1 MAGAV
6 QHAKLETRT
15 ARARLQRGRQPHWQA
30 VIPGRAHLGYQ
41 RREGKSEGRW
51 LLRRYVDGRYTTS
64 PLGRADDVADA
75 DGQSVFSCEQARAA
89 ANAMLEVAPGAQPRI
104 TVRGAYERYTEFKR
118 TQGQPVGDLASR
130 ARVHI
135 LPTLGHVAVADLTAE
150 RLRRWL
156 ADMAAAPAQKRPR
169 GDKPQYH
176 DEPRSEEDVRRR
188 RATANRVL
196 GILKALLNHA
206 HDEGHVGTR
215 DAWGR
220 KLKPYRG
227 VGRARVRYLTAAQA
241 KKLIAAADPHFA
253 PLVRAA
259 LETGCRYGE
268 LARLEVSDFDG
279 ATISVR
285 RSKAG
290 KARTVVLTEP
300 GAEFFKKHCAG
311 RAGSEVMFTKSR
323 GKAWGKSHQSAPMLE
338 ACARA
343 GINPPIGFHGL
354 RHTYASL
361 CVMNGV
367 PLFVIA
373 KNLGHATTQMV
384 EVHYGHLGTG
394 YVVDAIRKGAPRFG

>member
-6 QHAKLETRT
+6 QHAKIETRT
-15 ARARLQRGRQPHWQA
+15 ARARLRHGRQPHWQA

-51 LLRRYVDGRYTTS
+51 LLRRYVDGRYMTA
-64 PLGRADDVADA
+64 PRGRADDVATA
-75 DGQSVFSCEQARAA
+75 DGQSVLSYEQARAA

-104 TVRGAYERYTEFKR
+104 TVRGAYERYLEFKR

-169 GDKPQYH
+169 GDKPQYRA
-176 DEPRSEEDVRRR
+176 EPVTEEDVRRR

-220 KLKPYRG
+220 KLKPYKG
-227 VGRARVRYLTAAQA
+227 VGRARARYLTVDEA
-241 KKLIAAADPHFA
+241 KRLLRAADPHFA
-253 PLVRAA
+253 ALVRAA

-279 ATISVR
+279 TTISVR
-285 RSKAG
+285 RSKIG
-290 KARTVVLTEP
+290 KARTVVLTDS
-300 GAEFFKKHCAG
+300 GAEFFKEHCAG
-311 RAGSEVMFTKSR
+311 RAGGEVMFTTIK
-323 GKAWGKSHQSAPMLE
+323 GKVWGKSHQSAPMLE

-343 GINPPIGFHGL
+343 GIDPPIGFHGM
-354 RHTYASL
+354 RHTWASHA
-361 CVMNGV
+361 VMNGV
-367 PLFVIA
+367 PLFVVA

-384 EVHYGHLGTG
+384 EMHYGHLGVD
-394 YVVDAIRKGAPRFG
+394 YVADAIKKGAPRFG